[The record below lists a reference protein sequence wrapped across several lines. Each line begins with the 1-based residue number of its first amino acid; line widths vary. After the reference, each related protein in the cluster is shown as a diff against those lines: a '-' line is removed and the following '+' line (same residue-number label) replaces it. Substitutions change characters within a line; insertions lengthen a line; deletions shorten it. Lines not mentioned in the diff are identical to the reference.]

1 MFVVFLTSTYIGVS
15 LNCDYL
21 KILSKVVMFWQGPAR
36 AVHVPA
42 AVCAHQLG
50 GHPGRQV
57 GPQRPGK
64 FSLCSLFS
72 RTQQLNIIS
81 IYSRV
86 GEYLGY
92 CIWDTQ
98 ITAFFRNCIVTEI
111 HFQIRESI
119 VTWGYLRVGKVTIL
133 LSKCLLADCW
143 PSWLPSL
150 PQSSCQI
157 VV

>member
-1 MFVVFLTSTYIGVS
+1 MIYTF
-15 LNCDYL
+15 
-21 KILSKVVMFWQGPAR
+21 
-36 AVHVPA
+36 
-42 AVCAHQLG
+42 
-50 GHPGRQV
+50 
-57 GPQRPGK
+57 
-64 FSLCSLFS
+64 
-72 RTQQLNIIS
+72 NIDVLVRI
-81 IYSRV
+81 IKGTTRV